1 MEQEIL
7 TVVNP
12 ERVRTGSMKCLIL
25 LFCCMVSW
33 NLAADELKIEL
44 SPAKPVQGE
53 VFQAYVRIFTDKSD
67 EPNISFSPIG
77 LEVVGKVNQGISTR
91 TIYANG
97 KLSVTRELTFV
108 YDFVANRTG
117 TSYLRDIN
125 VQIGSNTIRHPNLAV
140 TVLKEPE
147 VMADVF
153 VMADVP
159 KKMLYI
165 GEGVTVRYYLY
176 SKVPVS
182 NLDVK
187 KYPKLNHFLKRF
199 LQEPERSERVSVDDQ
214 VYLRTQIYAAKL
226 FPEKTGELKVDSL
239 SLTATYPSS
248 RSNDP
253 FGAFGLGREF
263 KTRNLNSE
271 VIKIDVRP
279 VPAPVPADFTGL
291 VGNHEFSLQASQT
304 KLIVNEPLE
313 VKLTVSGVGALE
325 NLEAPALLKNPA
337 LEEFETNGE
346 LKITDA
352 NLATKVFD
360 YTYLAKGNVSLPAQ
374 ELTLSYF
381 DPVSEKY
388 IPVQLKIPE
397 VVVAGGQKDQ
407 EKKDVAVELKAPEK
421 LRQQKIKSK
430 EEFSPLILQKDIPWR
445 VWLSEFNMGLAVI
458 ALFFSLGW
466 LVHGH
471 WKLGHNFVLKSE
483 VPAVFKKDEFDLK
496 EFIVWLS
503 PLIAKSG
510 KSPLA
515 IMKDSD
521 LSEDSKRYFIEL
533 LNANDL
539 KDYSARKS
547 QMVYR
552 YHSSHFKELARYI
565 KSVSHESRS

>member
-1 MEQEIL
+1 
-7 TVVNP
+7 
-12 ERVRTGSMKCLIL
+12 MKCIIL
-25 LFCCMVSW
+25 LLLSVLSW
-33 NLAADELKIEL
+33 KLAADELKIEL
-44 SPAKPVQGE
+44 NPAKPVQGE
-53 VFQAYVRIFTDKSD
+53 VFQAYLRIFTDKSD
-67 EPNISFSPIG
+67 EPNITFSPSG

-125 VQIGSNTIRHPNLAV
+125 VQIGSKTLRHPNLAI

-159 KKMLYI
+159 KKWLYV

-199 LQEPERSERVSVDDQ
+199 LQEPERSERVSVDGQ

-239 SLTATYPSS
+239 SLSATYPSS
-248 RSNDP
+248 GSNDP

-263 KTRNLNSE
+263 KTRNLISE
-271 VIKIDVRP
+271 VIKIDVKP

-291 VGNHEFSLQASQT
+291 VGNHEFSLQAAQT

-313 VKLTVSGVGALE
+313 IKLTVSGVGALE
-325 NLEAPALLKNPA
+325 NLEAPVLLKNQA

-360 YTYLAKGNVSLPAQ
+360 YTFLAKSNISLPVQ
-374 ELTLSYF
+374 ELSLSYF

-397 VVVAGGQKDQ
+397 VVVAGGQKSQ
-407 EKKDVAVELKAPEK
+407 EKQDVSIGLKAPEK
-421 LRQQKIKSK
+421 TSGQKIQSK
-430 EEFSPLILQKDIPWR
+430 VELSPLILQKNIPWKA
-445 VWLSEFNMGLAVI
+445 WLSEFNLGLAII

-466 LVHGH
+466 IFHGH
-471 WKLGHNFVLKSE
+471 WKLGDSFLIKSE
-483 VPAVFKKDEFDLK
+483 VPVVFKKNEFNLK

-503 PLIAKSG
+503 PLIANSG

-515 IMKDSD
+515 IVRDSD

-533 LNANDL
+533 LNANDH